1 MRCRAI
7 EQPCIAG
14 FGREQDQPTNRDD
27 ASVVV
32 GRSVLDMRTSSAS
45 RMLPPST
52 IRLPGPR
59 LTDFRTLPGLAGF
72 AMDLFTQLFGSLLAF
87 VYHCF
92 DRIVIY
98 GYLSGLSRPERVVN
112 FFHQVVGVPVV
123 SREILSQRTAD
134 YQNWLEAFARNH
146 RFPIEWAEKGVRK
159 EDHVLP
165 WQRRMVRAD
174 SYGVYYILK
183 SMEQGPTFRV
193 TVPRYTQLTREPEN
207 LRDR

>member
-1 MRCRAI
+1 MLMRCRAI

-72 AMDLFTQLFGSLLAF
+72 AMDLFTQLFGGLLAF

-92 DRIVIY
+92 DRIAY
-98 GYLSGLSRPERVVN
+98 TATSAGCRDQSG
-112 FFHQVVGVPVV
+112 
-123 SREILSQRTAD
+123 
-134 YQNWLEAFARNH
+134 W
-146 RFPIEWAEKGVRK
+146 
-159 EDHVLP
+159 
-165 WQRRMVRAD
+165 
-174 SYGVYYILK
+174 
-183 SMEQGPTFRV
+183 
-193 TVPRYTQLTREPEN
+193 
-207 LRDR
+207 

>member
-1 MRCRAI
+1 MLMRCRAI

-72 AMDLFTQLFGSLLAF
+72 CHGP
-87 VYHCF
+87 VHHCF

-98 GYLSGLSRPERVVN
+98 GYLSGLSRPE
-112 FFHQVVGVPVV
+112 
-123 SREILSQRTAD
+123 
-134 YQNWLEAFARNH
+134 
-146 RFPIEWAEKGVRK
+146 
-159 EDHVLP
+159 
-165 WQRRMVRAD
+165 
-174 SYGVYYILK
+174 
-183 SMEQGPTFRV
+183 
-193 TVPRYTQLTREPEN
+193 
-207 LRDR
+207 